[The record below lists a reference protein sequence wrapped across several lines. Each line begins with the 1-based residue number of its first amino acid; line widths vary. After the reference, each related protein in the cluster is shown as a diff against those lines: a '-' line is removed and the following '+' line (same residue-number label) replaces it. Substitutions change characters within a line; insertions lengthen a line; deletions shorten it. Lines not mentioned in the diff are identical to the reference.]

1 VVCVFARK
9 TSEPLASLVK
19 QIDEKIGAKGEL
31 KGFVVITP
39 KKGEKPADD
48 LKKLAQEAGIRHV
61 PLTVGESPDGPP
73 DYEVAKDADL
83 TVLMW
88 KEGKVKVNR
97 AYKGALTPENV
108 RSVVDDISKLLGD

>member
-19 QIDEKIGAKGEL
+19 QIDSKIGASGKL

-39 KKGEKPADD
+39 KKGEQPADE
-48 LKKLAQEAGIRHV
+48 LKKLASDAGITRV

-73 DYEVAKDADL
+73 DYEVARDADV

-88 KEGKVKVNR
+88 KGGTVRINR
-97 AYKGALTPENV
+97 AYKGALTPDDL
-108 RSVVDDISKLLGD
+108 RAIVDDIPKLLGD